1 MGQAFYASV
10 SGIKAA
16 QTQINVVAD
25 NIANVNTVGFK
36 ESSVNFS
43 DIYYNTISSGSS
55 ATDSLG
61 GRNAKQIGIG
71 TSVASISRN
80 FNSGSTNATG
90 LNTDMNIQGDGF
102 FTVLDQNNNVLYTRA
117 GNFTLDEQGNLVMP
131 SGYKVLGTDVS
142 FSTTNSTTPIK
153 IPILI
158 NSVTSA
164 NTVDIA
170 SKDIADFNAKPISSG
185 DFTLTTNVSGTETD
199 HTITIND
206 GDTLTDIVGYLN
218 TALGANGTASISNG
232 GISITTDANTSLSF
246 AAGSSNF
253 LKQTGITASST
264 PGQTY
269 NSNILDYKSSIT
281 ASENADTALKY
292 TEFEVGDDGA
302 IAVKYSNG
310 DQLSVQFNASDQLEF
325 VYTTAAGVTITGSDV
340 TVSGDVAT
348 PANLMM
354 QISNFVNENGLVAKG
369 SNVYDEGP
377 NCGDVFYGTPGSN
390 LFGSVQTGAL
400 EASNVDLTK
409 QFSDMIIAQ
418 RAIEAN
424 SRVFSTQN
432 QVLQTLVYI
441 GQ

>member
-43 DIYYNTISSGSS
+43 DIYYNTVSSGSS
-55 ATDSLG
+55 ATKSLG
-61 GRNAKQIGIG
+61 GRNPKQIGIG

-90 LNTDMNIQGDGF
+90 LNTDMNIQGNGF

-131 SGYKVLGTDVS
+131 SGYKVLGTDVP

-158 NSVTSA
+158 NSVTSP

-170 SKDIADFNAKPISSG
+170 TKDIADLNAKPISSG
-185 DFTLTTNVSGTETD
+185 DFTISVNDNGTVTD
-199 HTITIND
+199 HTITISD
-206 GDTLTDIVGYLN
+206 GDTLTDIVGNIN
-218 TALGANGTASISNG
+218 TALGANGNASIANG
-232 GISITTDANTSLSF
+232 GISITTTATTSLAFTS
-246 AAGSSNF
+246 GDSNF
-253 LKQTGITASST
+253 LKQTGLTSSST
-264 PGQTY
+264 AGTTY
-269 NSNILDYKSSIT
+269 TSNPLDYKESIT
-281 ASENADTALKY
+281 VADNADLALKY
-292 TEFEVGDDGA
+292 TEFDVSDNGA

-310 DQLSVQFNASDQLEF
+310 DELSVRFNDSEQLEF
-325 VYTTAAGVTITGSDV
+325 IYTTAAGVTISGADV
-340 TVSGDVAT
+340 TVVDEVAS

-354 QISNFVNENGLVAKG
+354 QIANFVNENGLTAKG
-369 SNVYDEGP
+369 SNVYDAGP
-377 NCGDVFYGTPGSN
+377 NCGESFYGTPGSN

-400 EASNVDLTK
+400 ESSNVDLTK

-432 QVLQTLVYI
+432 EVLQTLVYI
-441 GQ
+441 GK